1 MIYLLLSILSSV
13 VIFTTFKITER
24 FNANLVKL
32 ITVNYFT
39 ATILGLSFNTIQIST
54 DTLLNSPWLFLSV
67 MVGFSYIVMFFLIGY
82 SIRRTGV
89 AITTLAGKMS
99 MVIPILFSLVFFSEK
114 AYALKITGLILA
126 TSAVL
131 LISYRPIDKVIDKM
145 IVFLPL
151 GIFLGSGITDS
162 IVKYAQ
168 TNFVPNPQS
177 MLFSAFVFL
186 TALMLGILV
195 ILVNSKSISKTVS
208 SAEIVGG
215 IVLGTANFGSLYFLI
230 NALNSNKLDSS
241 VVFGLNNICIVIFS
255 VLIGIL
261 AFNEKL
267 SKINFAGIFLAIAA
281 IFVLMLP

>member
-54 DTLLNSPWLFLSV
+54 DTLMNSPWLFLSV

-99 MVIPILFSLVFFSEK
+99 MVIPILFSLLFFSEK

-208 SAEIVGG
+208 
-215 IVLGTANFGSLYFLI
+215 
-230 NALNSNKLDSS
+230 
-241 VVFGLNNICIVIFS
+241 
-255 VLIGIL
+255 
-261 AFNEKL
+261 
-267 SKINFAGIFLAIAA
+267 
-281 IFVLMLP
+281 